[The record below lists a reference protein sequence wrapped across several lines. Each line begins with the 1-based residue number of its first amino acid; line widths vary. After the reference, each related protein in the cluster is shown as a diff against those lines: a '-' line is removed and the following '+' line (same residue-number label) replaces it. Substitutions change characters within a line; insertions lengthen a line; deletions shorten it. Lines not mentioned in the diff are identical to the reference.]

1 MILSLK
7 FAMTPHSSMSYMFH
21 RYTNLAL
28 IVGGG
33 RGGRWDGEICEK
45 NKAVLS
51 DCVPKEV
58 LPKELFA
65 DMAVRSFCTSD
76 IIQAAV

>member
-1 MILSLK
+1 VE
-7 FAMTPHSSMSYMFH
+7 
-21 RYTNLAL
+21 
-28 IVGGG
+28 VGW
-33 RGGRWDGEICEK
+33 WDLWEK
-45 NKAVLS
+45 QGCSLS